1 MSVSYSAVASLYR
14 STNKD
19 RMEIAKIGFRSDGTE
34 GFSTDIDFSDV
45 TKQPNLPMSC
55 VSPNINDIQFLS
67 LICTGGG
74 TATVRLTSGNNVG
87 KYIDMDVTNGSFLM
101 SGIHLTGIIVVAVS
115 GLGYLEI
122 KGSGVK

>member
-1 MSVSYSAVASLYR
+1 MSTSYTAVASLYR

-34 GFSTDIDFSDV
+34 GFATDVDFSDA
-45 TKQPNLPMSC
+45 TNYPNLPMSC

-74 TATVRLTSGNNVG
+74 TATVRLISGNNVG
-87 KYIDMDVTNGSFLM
+87 KFIDVPLTNGSLLL
-101 SGIHLTGIIVVAVS
+101 SGTHLTGVVVVAVE
-115 GLGYLEI
+115 GLGYLEVKGAGI
-122 KGSGVK
+122 K